1 LTDMDDGQAPDRP
14 TVDDAARWLSF
25 ADLATLRGI
34 SRASASKLVRRHG
47 WRRQTDNQ
55 GRVLIL
61 VPAEA
66 LDRPT
71 DGPADRPPPMT
82 DGRPADSPSDRPMD
96 TPISAVVVLEEV
108 ITGLREDLSEANKRA
123 DAAMALAGQTAAQL
137 AEAGTRADASLA
149 LATSLQRDLASA
161 LAAADQA
168 RVTARDAEER
178 AVALAEADAERK
190 ARGRLRRAWDG
201 LRGR

>member
-1 LTDMDDGQAPDRP
+1 
-14 TVDDAARWLSF
+14 
-25 ADLATLRGI
+25 
-34 SRASASKLVRRHG
+34 
-47 WRRQTDNQ
+47 
-55 GRVLIL
+55 
-61 VPAEA
+61 
-66 LDRPT
+66 
-71 DGPADRPPPMT
+71 
-82 DGRPADSPSDRPMD
+82 MD